1 MTLWALAGRAAH
13 RPAPVVALAG
23 VLWLLGI
30 TATGGG
36 MALLLGAAQPP
47 ADWLDGIPVVDT
59 WTVPALVL
67 GFGFGVGSLLV
78 GYGVWRRPRWP
89 WPAGRHG
96 RPAVD
101 GADRGAADPRCR
113 GGR

>member
-78 GYGVWRRPRWP
+78 GYGVWRRPPLAVAR
-89 WPAGRHG
+89 
-96 RPAVD
+96 RPA
-101 GADRGAADPRCR
+101 RST
-113 GGR
+113 GGRRRRSRSG